1 MGEKADREKIGKDKA
16 KKDKTIAESTKERI
30 IETALR
36 LFSERGYGAVSVREI
51 AKATGIRESSLYYH
65 FKNKQ
70 DIFDTIVEYCF
81 GKAEAYFRACGLP
94 FAEGD
99 DISMYYGADG
109 LCLEKLLLST
119 FGYFF
124 EDPWNVRFRKLLLV
138 NQYENK
144 RAKEIYRSL
153 YRDYPV
159 QFQSRLFSVLME
171 RGELKKTEPEALAM
185 EFYGPV
191 FLLIHTCDS
200 LEEAKIPLQKH
211 IRQFTGAYQRMPE
224 AQKGGKK

>member
-1 MGEKADREKIGKDKA
+1 MEEKTDVQ
-16 KKDKTIAESTKERI
+16 TTKERI

-36 LFSERGYGAVSVREI
+36 LFSERGYGAVSVRDI
-51 AKATGIRESSLYYH
+51 AAAVGIRESSLYYH

-70 DIFDTIVEYCF
+70 DIFETIVSCCF
-81 GKAEAYFRACGLP
+81 GKAEAYFRARDLP

-99 DISMYYGADG
+99 DISMYQEAE
-109 LCLEKLLLST
+109 LWRLEELLFST

-138 NQYENK
+138 NQYENEEAK
-144 RAKEIYRSL
+144 RIYRSL
-153 YRDYPV
+153 YRDYPLA
-159 QFQSRLFSVLME
+159 FQSRLFAVLME
-171 RGELKKTEPEALAM
+171 RGEFRQTEPETAAL

-200 LEEAKIPLQKH
+200 LEEAKEGLKKH
-211 IRQFTGAYQRMPE
+211 IRQFVRLYRIPTEKFGWEER
-224 AQKGGKK
+224 K